1 MATPIKFLFPPIE
14 KKPFLL
20 NKQKAGAVA
29 RRRVSTGNVREERP
43 GGRRLQEKGEGFLGL
58 GFLCFFSKCAKLPSL
73 SFVCVEG
80 YYL

>member
-1 MATPIKFLFPPIE
+1 L
-14 KKPFLL
+14 
-20 NKQKAGAVA
+20 
-29 RRRVSTGNVREERP
+29 VSAKGKERLVFGNVREERP
-43 GGRRLQEKGEGFLGL
+43 GGRRLQEKGERFLGL